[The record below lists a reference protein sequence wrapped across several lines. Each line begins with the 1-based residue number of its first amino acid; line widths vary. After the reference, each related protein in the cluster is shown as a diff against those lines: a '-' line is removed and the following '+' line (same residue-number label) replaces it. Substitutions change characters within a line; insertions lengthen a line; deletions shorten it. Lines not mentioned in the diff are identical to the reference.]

1 MISNIKNIKGK
12 NKNNTAFSLNRD
24 VLVIVSYGYH
34 VDTMLVN
41 KTWVVLWALIFQEVI
56 SVNNS

>member
-24 VLVIVSYGYH
+24 VLVIVSCGYH